1 METLKFFSQINLLK
15 IHEFKIILK
24 KFKKIYIQSFEFKK
38 LFEKI
43 LIINFNIIK
52 FNYSKDILINI

>member
-1 METLKFFSQINLLK
+1 METLKFFSQNNLLK

-24 KFKKIYIQSFEFKK
+24 KFKKIYIQSFEFIK

-43 LIINFNIIK
+43 H
-52 FNYSKDILINI
+52 